1 MAKERMTI
9 PEIGAEIVQTLRN
22 RMPRKYWAPRGV
34 LEAIR
39 GGSGKEVGGED
50 FEEALNQEVEAGS
63 IKRGKD
69 RIWLSELD

>member
-9 PEIGAEIVQTLRN
+9 PEIGAEIVQTLHN
-22 RMPRKYWAPRGV
+22 RKPRKYWAPRGV
-34 LEAIR
+34 LGAIR
-39 GGSGKEVGGED
+39 AGSEREVAGED

-63 IKRGKD
+63 IKRGRD

>member
-1 MAKERMTI
+1 MAKERMTVA
-9 PEIGAEIVQTLRN
+9 EIGAGIVQTLEN
-22 RMPRKYWAPRGV
+22 RRPGKYWAPRGV

-39 GGSGKEVGGED
+39 ATSGKEVRGED